1 MTDQLS
7 GGEAAKAIADPF
19 GTLAGLL
26 AGFVPEEPLRTVV
39 LIVEGLCVSAAY
51 VGYNY
56 FIVLLAKGGAEPG
69 SLERQDYDKL
79 RAGLA
84 GDNLAARL
92 YAKWLTA
99 FLDWIERFFGDAGM
113 ADRTLFPRGFW
124 LQRPAPWTAPAFDRC
139 LLLALV
145 YPIATIFAIW
155 AISGRVGPAE
165 AALGL
170 DAYVPGW
177 LRGLFAAAIGFSS
190 YAWPPSAGVEILGLD
205 CWRCRCSLR
214 FRFRSH

>member
-19 GTLAGLL
+19 GTLAGLQ

-113 ADRTLFPRGFW
+113 ADRTLFPRAFW
-124 LQRPAPWTAPAFDRC
+124 LQKAGALWTAPAFDRC

-177 LRGLFAAAIGFSS
+177 LRGHWVFKLCVASERGGGNPGS
-190 YAWPPSAGVEILGLD
+190 GLLAL
-205 CWRCRCSLR
+205 SL
-214 FRFRSH
+214 